1 VLAGVL
7 AGEWELADR
16 HLRTVEADGC
26 SMQHGMIPLM
36 GGTQSAPRLLAVV
49 RPWLGA
55 SRSGPY
61 LCVSMSMPTPE
72 SRSSAS
78 QLLLR
83 RVGAICVLLAVAY
96 SGVKAAAEYLGSG
109 SADAGTIVN
118 PLDTT
123 VTPGV
128 GGVTTVAADIEV
140 LDDAG
145 IEQAEEEPPQTDPP
159 ATEVEAAAPRTD
171 GPPTADN
178 PTRVYIVGDSDAGT
192 FGPYLQELVDG
203 TTVATTQLNY
213 KVSSGLARPDFY
225 NWPDELAAA
234 LPAVDPDI
242 IVATFGGNDAQGLS
256 AFQEELE
263 FVVGD
268 PVSNEAEWTTEYT
281 KRAGDVMDL
290 LLEDER
296 TVIWV
301 GIPNDDNPDVTAR
314 LAIQDRAAKAA
325 ADARPGVTFIDTWAR
340 FSGREGNWAEF
351 VIDPRDG
358 EGKDVRADDG
368 FHLNVNGAEILALD
382 IAQVVRDDL
391 RARGANI

>member
-1 VLAGVL
+1 
-7 AGEWELADR
+7 
-16 HLRTVEADGC
+16 
-26 SMQHGMIPLM
+26 M
-36 GGTQSAPRLLAVV
+36 SAP
-49 RPWLGA
+49 G
-55 SRSGPY
+55 
-61 LCVSMSMPTPE
+61 
-72 SRSSAS
+72 SSTNTL

-83 RVGAICVLLAVAY
+83 QVGVICVLLVVAY
-96 SGVKAAAEYLGSG
+96 SGVKAVTEYFSGDSANAGSV
-109 SADAGTIVN
+109 AN
-118 PLDTT
+118 PLDATEAQ
-123 VTPGV
+123 GA
-128 GGVTTVAADIEV
+128 GVTATVADETEV
-140 LDDAG
+140 PDDAD
-145 IEQAEEEPPQTDPP
+145 IEQAEEEAPQTDPP
-159 ATEVEAAAPRTD
+159 VTEIEVSAPRVA

-178 PTRVYIVGDSDAGT
+178 PARVYIVGDSDAGT
-192 FGPYLQELVDG
+192 FGPYLQQLLDG

-225 NWPDELAAA
+225 NWPDQLAAA

-256 AFQEELE
+256 AFQEELQ
-263 FVVGD
+263 FVIGD
-268 PVSNEAEWTTEYT
+268 PVANEAEWSAEYT

-290 LLEDER
+290 LLEGGR

-325 ADARPGVTFIDTWAR
+325 AAARPGVTFIDTWAR
-340 FSGREGNWAEF
+340 YSGREGNWAEF

>member
-1 VLAGVL
+1 M
-7 AGEWELADR
+7 
-16 HLRTVEADGC
+16 
-26 SMQHGMIPLM
+26 SM
-36 GGTQSAPRLLAVV
+36 SAP
-49 RPWLGA
+49 G
-55 SRSGPY
+55 
-61 LCVSMSMPTPE
+61 
-72 SRSSAS
+72 SSTNTL

-83 RVGAICVLLAVAY
+83 QVGVICVLLVVAY
-96 SGVKAAAEYLGSG
+96 SGVKAVTEYFSGDSANAGSV
-109 SADAGTIVN
+109 AN
-118 PLDTT
+118 PLDATEAQGT
-123 VTPGV
+123 
-128 GGVTTVAADIEV
+128 GVTATTADETEV
-140 LDDAG
+140 PDDAD
-145 IEQAEEEPPQTDPP
+145 IEQAEEEAPQTDPP
-159 ATEVEAAAPRTD
+159 VTEIEASAPRVD

-178 PTRVYIVGDSDAGT
+178 PARVYIVGDSDAGT
-192 FGPYLQELVDG
+192 FGPYLQQLLDG

-225 NWPDELAAA
+225 NWPDQLAAA

-256 AFQEELE
+256 AFQEELQ
-263 FVVGD
+263 FVIGD
-268 PVSNEAEWTTEYT
+268 PVANEAEWSAEYT

-290 LLEDER
+290 LLEGGR

-325 ADARPGVTFIDTWAR
+325 AAARSGVTFIDTWAR

>member
-1 VLAGVL
+1 
-7 AGEWELADR
+7 
-16 HLRTVEADGC
+16 
-26 SMQHGMIPLM
+26 M
-36 GGTQSAPRLLAVV
+36 SAP
-49 RPWLGA
+49 G
-55 SRSGPY
+55 
-61 LCVSMSMPTPE
+61 
-72 SRSSAS
+72 SSTNTL

-83 RVGAICVLLAVAY
+83 QVGVICVLLVVAY
-96 SGVKAAAEYLGSG
+96 SGVKAVTEYFSG
-109 SADAGTIVN
+109 DSADAGSVAN
-118 PLDTT
+118 PLDATEAQ
-123 VTPGV
+123 GA
-128 GGVTTVAADIEV
+128 GVTATVADETEV
-140 LDDAG
+140 PDDAD
-145 IEQAEEEPPQTDPP
+145 IEQAEEEAPQTDPP
-159 ATEVEAAAPRTD
+159 VTEIEVSAPRVA

-178 PTRVYIVGDSDAGT
+178 PARVYIVGDSDAGT
-192 FGPYLQELVDG
+192 FGPYLQQLLDG

-225 NWPDELAAA
+225 NWPDQLAAA

-256 AFQEELE
+256 AFQEELQ
-263 FVVGD
+263 FVIGD
-268 PVSNEAEWTTEYT
+268 PVANEAEWSAEYT

-290 LLEDER
+290 LLEGGR

-325 ADARPGVTFIDTWAR
+325 AAARPGVTFIDTWAR

>member
-1 VLAGVL
+1 M
-7 AGEWELADR
+7 
-16 HLRTVEADGC
+16 
-26 SMQHGMIPLM
+26 SM
-36 GGTQSAPRLLAVV
+36 SAP
-49 RPWLGA
+49 
-55 SRSGPY
+55 
-61 LCVSMSMPTPE
+61 E
-72 SRSSAS
+72 SSTNTL

-83 RVGAICVLLAVAY
+83 RVGVICVLLVVAY
-96 SGVKAAAEYLGSG
+96 SGVKAVAEYISG
-109 SADAGTIVN
+109 DSANAGLVAN
-118 PLDTT
+118 PLDAFEAKGTGEI
-123 VTPGV
+123 V
-128 GGVTTVAADIEV
+128 TVAQETEV
-140 LDDAG
+140 PDDADF
-145 IEQAEEEPPQTDPP
+145 EQAEEEAPQTDPP
-159 ATEVEAAAPRTD
+159 VTEVEASAPRID

-178 PTRVYIVGDSDAGT
+178 PARVYIVGDSDAGT
-192 FGPYLQELVDG
+192 FGPYLQQLLDG

-225 NWPDELAAA
+225 NWPDQLAIA
-234 LPAVDPDI
+234 LPAADPDI

-256 AFQEELE
+256 AFQEELQ
-263 FVVGD
+263 FVIGD
-268 PVSNEAEWTTEYT
+268 PVANEAEWSAEYT

-290 LLEDER
+290 FLEGGR

-325 ADARPGVTFIDTWAR
+325 AAARPGVTFIDTWAR

-358 EGKDVRADDG
+358 EGKDVRAGDG

-391 RARGANI
+391 RGRGANI

>member
-1 VLAGVL
+1 
-7 AGEWELADR
+7 
-16 HLRTVEADGC
+16 
-26 SMQHGMIPLM
+26 M
-36 GGTQSAPRLLAVV
+36 SAPE
-49 RPWLGA
+49 
-55 SRSGPY
+55 SG
-61 LCVSMSMPTPE
+61 T
-72 SRSSAS
+72 RTS

-83 RVGAICVLLAVAY
+83 RFGAICVLLVVAY
-96 SGVKAAAEYLGSG
+96 SGVKAVAEYFSG
-109 SADAGTIVN
+109 DSADAGTVVN
-118 PLDTT
+118 PLGAT
-123 VTPGV
+123 VTAGV
-128 GGVTTVAADIEV
+128 GTTTTVAGETEVSDGADIEQV
-140 LDDAG
+140 
-145 IEQAEEEPPQTDPP
+145 AEEAPQTGPP
-159 ATEVEAAAPRTD
+159 VTEVEAVTSRFD
-171 GPPTADN
+171 GPPTAEN
-178 PTRVYIVGDSDAGT
+178 PARVYIVGDSDAGT
-192 FGPYLQELVDG
+192 FGPYLQQLLDG
-203 TTVATTQLNY
+203 TTVVTTQLDY

-225 NWPDELAAA
+225 NWPDQLAAA

-256 AFQEELE
+256 AFQEELQ

-268 PVSNEAEWTTEYT
+268 PVANEAEWSTEYT

-290 LLEDER
+290 LLEGGR

-325 ADARPGVTFIDTWAR
+325 AAARPGVAFVDTWAR

>member
-1 VLAGVL
+1 
-7 AGEWELADR
+7 
-16 HLRTVEADGC
+16 
-26 SMQHGMIPLM
+26 M
-36 GGTQSAPRLLAVV
+36 SAP
-49 RPWLGA
+49 G
-55 SRSGPY
+55 
-61 LCVSMSMPTPE
+61 
-72 SRSSAS
+72 SSTNTL

-83 RVGAICVLLAVAY
+83 QVGVICVLLVVAY
-96 SGVKAAAEYLGSG
+96 SGVKAVTEYFSGDSANAGSV
-109 SADAGTIVN
+109 AN
-118 PLDTT
+118 PLDATEAQ
-123 VTPGV
+123 GA
-128 GGVTTVAADIEV
+128 GVTATSADETEV
-140 LDDAG
+140 PDDAD
-145 IEQAEEEPPQTDPP
+145 IEQAEEEAPQTDPP
-159 ATEVEAAAPRTD
+159 VTEIEVSAPRVD

-178 PTRVYIVGDSDAGT
+178 PARVYIVGDSDAGT
-192 FGPYLQELVDG
+192 FGPYLQQLLDG

-225 NWPDELAAA
+225 NWPDQLAAA

-256 AFQEELE
+256 AFQDELQ
-263 FVVGD
+263 FVIGD
-268 PVSNEAEWTTEYT
+268 PVANEAEWSAEYT

-290 LLEDER
+290 LLEGGR

-325 ADARPGVTFIDTWAR
+325 AAARSGVTFVDTWAR

>member
-1 VLAGVL
+1 
-7 AGEWELADR
+7 
-16 HLRTVEADGC
+16 
-26 SMQHGMIPLM
+26 M
-36 GGTQSAPRLLAVV
+36 SAP
-49 RPWLGA
+49 G
-55 SRSGPY
+55 
-61 LCVSMSMPTPE
+61 
-72 SRSSAS
+72 SSTNTL

-83 RVGAICVLLAVAY
+83 QVGVICVLLVVAY
-96 SGVKAAAEYLGSG
+96 SGVKAVTEYFSGDSANAGSV
-109 SADAGTIVN
+109 AN
-118 PLDTT
+118 PLDATEAQ
-123 VTPGV
+123 GA
-128 GGVTTVAADIEV
+128 GVTATVADETEV
-140 LDDAG
+140 PDDAD
-145 IEQAEEEPPQTDPP
+145 IEQAEEEAPQTDPP
-159 ATEVEAAAPRTD
+159 VTEIEVSAPRVA

-178 PTRVYIVGDSDAGT
+178 PARVYIVGDSDAGT
-192 FGPYLQELVDG
+192 FGPYLQQLLDG

-225 NWPDELAAA
+225 NWPDQLAAA

-256 AFQEELE
+256 AFQEEPQ
-263 FVVGD
+263 FVIGD
-268 PVSNEAEWTTEYT
+268 PVANEAEWSAEYT

-290 LLEDER
+290 LLEGGR

-325 ADARPGVTFIDTWAR
+325 AAARPGVTFIDTWAR

>member
-1 VLAGVL
+1 
-7 AGEWELADR
+7 
-16 HLRTVEADGC
+16 
-26 SMQHGMIPLM
+26 M
-36 GGTQSAPRLLAVV
+36 SAP
-49 RPWLGA
+49 
-55 SRSGPY
+55 
-61 LCVSMSMPTPE
+61 E
-72 SRSSAS
+72 SSTNTL

-83 RVGAICVLLAVAY
+83 QVGVICVLIVVAY
-96 SGVKAAAEYLGSG
+96 SGVKAVAEYFSGDSANAGSV
-109 SADAGTIVN
+109 AN
-118 PLDTT
+118 PLDATEAEGAA
-123 VTPGV
+123 VT
-128 GGVTTVAADIEV
+128 ASIADETEV
-140 LDDAG
+140 PDGAD
-145 IEQAEEEPPQTDPP
+145 IEQAEEEAPQSDPP
-159 ATEVEAAAPRTD
+159 VTEIEASAPRVD
-171 GPPTADN
+171 GPPTANN
-178 PTRVYIVGDSDAGT
+178 PARVYIVGDSDAGT
-192 FGPYLQELVDG
+192 FGPYLQQLLDG

-225 NWPDELAAA
+225 NWPDQLAAA
-234 LPAVDPDI
+234 LPVADPDI

-256 AFQEELE
+256 AFEEELR
-263 FVVGD
+263 FVIGD
-268 PVSNEAEWTTEYT
+268 PVANEAEWSAEYT

-290 LLEDER
+290 LLEGGR

-325 ADARPGVTFIDTWAR
+325 AAARPDVTFIDTWAR

-358 EGKDVRADDG
+358 EGKDVRAGDG

>member
-1 VLAGVL
+1 MVALVA
-7 AGEWELADR
+7 
-16 HLRTVEADGC
+16 
-26 SMQHGMIPLM
+26 
-36 GGTQSAPRLLAVV
+36 GTQSAQRLLSVV

-55 SRSGPY
+55 GCSGPY
-61 LCVSMSMPTPE
+61 LCTDMSMSAPE

-83 RVGAICVLLAVAY
+83 RVGVICVLLVVAY
-96 SGVKAAAEYLGSG
+96 SGVKAAAEYFGGGG
-109 SADAGTIVN
+109 SADAGTVVN

-123 VTPGV
+123 VTSGV
-128 GGVTTVAADIEV
+128 GAVTTVAADTEV
-140 LDDAG
+140 PDDAG

-159 ATEVEAAAPRTD
+159 ATEIEVAAPRPD

-234 LPAVDPDI
+234 LPAADPDI

-256 AFQEELE
+256 AFQEELQ

-268 PVSNEAEWTTEYT
+268 PVSNEVEWTTEYT

-290 LLEDER
+290 LLENER

-325 ADARPGVTFIDTWAR
+325 ANARPGVTFIDTWAR

-358 EGKDVRADDG
+358 EGKDVRASDG